1 MFDQW
6 THKNLR
12 GSTSGFLESILAKWP
27 EHGSPGLSEALR
39 LCDPFIIML
48 VATLNV
54 QNLRLQSI
62 DGQNRLHGAWDSD
75 VPEDRRF
82 DPIDRRLTGELLKE
96 VDADVVALQEV
107 FDLDSLN
114 HFHQKYFLPTG
125 ARPYSQRICLPGNDG
140 RGLDVA
146 LLSRRHVDAIQSH
159 ASLTLADVDIE
170 PPPGVDPALPVF
182 RRDCL
187 MVTIGP
193 LTLLVCHFKSTYPD
207 AVKAWTTRR
216 LEALVT
222 RRLIE
227 RRFQDPAQS
236 LWLILGDLNEPNL
249 PVMGRQ
255 RAIAPLET
263 GFAIDLIQRLP
274 EKERWTYY
282 DPHSGLYHCPDALLA
297 SPALAERWPNA
308 EPFVVRMGLGKETSR
323 FHGPRLGGVGAH
335 RPHASDHAAVAVDF
349 KGL

>member
-1 MFDQW
+1 M
-6 THKNLR
+6 
-12 GSTSGFLESILAKWP
+12 
-27 EHGSPGLSEALR
+27 
-39 LCDPFIIML
+39 
-48 VATLNV
+48 
-54 QNLRLQSI
+54 
-62 DGQNRLHGAWDSD
+62 
-75 VPEDRRF
+75 
-82 DPIDRRLTGELLKE
+82 
-96 VDADVVALQEV
+96 QEV

-114 HFHQKYFLPTG
+114 YFHQKYLLPAG
-125 ARPYSQRICLPGNDG
+125 ARPYPQRICLPGNDG

-159 ASLTLADVDIE
+159 AAFTLADMDIE
-170 PPPGVDPALPVF
+170 PPPGIDPTLPVF

-187 MVTIGP
+187 MATIGP
-193 LTLLVCHFKSTYPD
+193 LTLLVCHFKSAYPD

-227 RRFQDPAQS
+227 RCFQDPAQS
-236 LWLILGDLNEPNL
+236 LWLILGDLNEPTSSAA
-249 PVMGRQ
+249 GQQ

-263 GFAIDLIQRLP
+263 DFAIDLLQRLP

-297 SPALAERWPNA
+297 SPALAKRWPDA
-308 EPFVVRMGLGKETSR
+308 EPFVIRTGLGKETSR
-323 FHGPRLGGVGAH
+323 FRGARLGGVGTH
-335 RPHASDHAAVAVDF
+335 RPHASDHAAVAVEF

>member
-1 MFDQW
+1 
-6 THKNLR
+6 
-12 GSTSGFLESILAKWP
+12 
-27 EHGSPGLSEALR
+27 
-39 LCDPFIIML
+39 ML

-62 DGQNRLHGAWDSD
+62 DGQKRLHGAWDSD
-75 VPEDRRF
+75 VPEDRRL
-82 DPIDRRLTGELLKE
+82 DPIDRRLTGKLLKE

-114 HFHQKYFLPTG
+114 YFHQKYLLPAG
-125 ARPYSQRICLPGNDG
+125 ARPYPQRICLPGNDG

-159 ASLTLADVDIE
+159 ASLTLADMDIE
-170 PPPGVDPALPVF
+170 APPGIDPTLPVF

-187 MVTIGP
+187 MVMIGP
-193 LTLLVCHFKSTYPD
+193 LTLFVCHFKSAYPD

-227 RRFQDPAQS
+227 RCFQDPAQS
-236 LWLILGDLNEPNL
+236 LWLILGDLNEPTSSA
-249 PVMGRQ
+249 VGQQ

-263 GFAIDLIQRLP
+263 DFAIDLLQRLP

-297 SPALAERWPNA
+297 SPALAKRWPDA
-308 EPFVVRMGLGKETSR
+308 EPFVIRTGLGKETSR
-323 FHGPRLGGVGAH
+323 FRGARLGGVGTH
-335 RPHASDHAAVAVDF
+335 RPHASDHAAVAVEF